1 VGKGVPLVFISGWGG
16 TIKNFEFQIPY
27 FQQKMTIIALDNR
40 GSGGSSR
47 PNYPYTMDMFV
58 EDIKNLLDYLG
69 IQEKIHLCGVSM
81 GGMIAQ
87 HFALSYPEMVKTLI
101 LCATSAYAKVET
113 QFLLNLRKKAQ
124 TIDLES
130 EFKNLLPLLFT
141 KNYIKIL
148 KNDRKLKEQI
158 KNIFMSE
165 VASLQDRINQGE
177 AIINTHDTRNELNQ
191 IKQPTLISVGS
202 KDYFLTHSK
211 FLHEGIKNS
220 KLEIIEGFG
229 HGFFIEA
236 ADLFNNVIWNFI
248 KEYLE

>member
-1 VGKGVPLVFISGWGG
+1 
-16 TIKNFEFQIPY
+16 
-27 FQQKMTIIALDNR
+27 MTVIALDNR
-40 GSGGSSR
+40 GSGRSTR
-47 PNYPYTMDMFV
+47 PNYPYTMDIFV
-58 EDIKNLLDYLG
+58 EDLKSLLDYID

-87 HFALSYPEMVKTLI
+87 HFALKYSEIVKTLI

-124 TIDLES
+124 NIDLES

-141 KNYIKIL
+141 KDYIKTL
-148 KNDRKLKEQI
+148 KNDPQLKERI

-177 AIINTHDTRNELNQ
+177 AIINTHDTRNVLNQ
-191 IKQPTLISVGS
+191 ITQPTLITVGS
-202 KDYFLTHSK
+202 KDYFLPHSK
-211 FLHEGIKNS
+211 LLYESIKNS

-236 ADLFNNVIWNFI
+236 ADQINDLIWNFI